1 MARPSE
7 AGGVLMP
14 AGIWN
19 IVADQGATFQRVV
32 TWRDKDGNLQNLTGF
47 TARMQVR
54 DTTDDTDGPVLILT
68 TENSRITLGGV
79 SGTVALL
86 VDATTMAAVPA
97 EQYVYDMELI
107 SSAGVVTRLVQGT
120 FVVDPEVTR

>member
-1 MARPSE
+1 
-7 AGGVLMP
+7 MP

-19 IVADQGATFQRVV
+19 IQADQGATFQRVV
-32 TWRDKDGNLQNLTGF
+32 TWKDADGVAQNLTGF

-54 DTTDDTDGPVLILT
+54 DTTDDTDGAVLELT
-68 TENSRITLGGV
+68 TANSRITLGGA
-79 SGTVALL
+79 SGTISLL
-86 VDATTMAAVPA
+86 VNATTMAALTA
-97 EQYVYDMELI
+97 GQYVYDMELV

>member
-1 MARPSE
+1 
-7 AGGVLMP
+7 MP

-32 TWRDKDGNLQNLTGF
+32 TWKDKDGNAQNLTDF

-54 DTTDDTDGPVLILT
+54 DTTDDTDGAVLSLT
-68 TENSRITLGGV
+68 TANSRITLGGV
-79 SGTVALL
+79 AGTIALL
-86 VDATTMAAVPA
+86 VDATTMAAIPA
-97 EQYVYDMELI
+97 EQYVYDMELV

-120 FVVDPEVTR
+120 FVVTPEVTR

>member
-1 MARPSE
+1 
-7 AGGVLMP
+7 MP
-14 AGIWN
+14 AGVWN
-19 IVADQGATFQRVV
+19 IQADQGATFQRVV
-32 TWRDKDGNLQNLTGF
+32 TWRDADGVAQNLTNF

-54 DTTDDTDGPVLILT
+54 DTTDDTDGPVLTLT

-79 SGTVALL
+79 SGTIALL
-86 VDATTMAAVPA
+86 VDATTMAAVA
-97 EQYVYDMELI
+97 AGQYVYDMELV